1 MGYSAEVITRA
12 RRLLEANNAQIQAQE
27 QARLRDAYAKVPRL
41 KEIDNQLRSTMV
53 FAAQAAFARGEEAH
67 AIMEDAKQANMAL
80 QQERKALAD
89 ANFGPGY
96 FEQDTLCESCG
107 GTGYIGSTMCH
118 CLEELCRQEQ
128 KKEVSLLSCGQ
139 CRFEDFRLDYYPDR
153 KDADY
158 DANIRTAMTNVYKVC
173 KQYAEEF
180 PGQTRNLLFSGDT
193 GLGKTFLSACIATT
207 VTDKGYSVAYESAQ
221 HLFNWLEKARFT
233 GDPEQKALAE
243 AQCAKYTTCDLLIV
257 DDLGTELSGQF
268 VTAALYTLLNDRL
281 LSGKNTI
288 ISTNLRNEELES
300 RYSSQILSRL
310 RGNYRRVVFLGDDI
324 RVLKNKGVLR

>member
-12 RRLLEANNAQIQAQE
+12 RRLLETTNAEMQSRQA
-27 QARLRDAYAKVPRL
+27 ARLKSAYARVPRL
-41 KEIDNQLRSTMV
+41 KEIDNQLRRTMV
-53 FAAQAAFARGEEAH
+53 LAAQAAFARGNEAH

-89 ANFGPGY
+89 TNFGPGY
-96 FEQDTLCESCG
+96 FEKDTLCESCG

-153 KDADY
+153 PDSRY
-158 DANIRTAMTNVYKVC
+158 NANSRITMAKVYNLC
-173 KQYAEEF
+173 KQYAEDF
-180 PGQTRNLLFSGDT
+180 PGQTKNLLFSGDT

-207 VTDKGYSVAYESAQ
+207 VTDKGYSVTYESSQ
-221 HLFNWLEKARFT
+221 HLFNQLEKARFAS
-233 GDPEQKALAE
+233 DPEQRALAE
-243 AQCAKYTTCDLLIV
+243 AQCARYTNCDLLII

-268 VTAALYTLLNDRL
+268 VTAALYTLINDRL
-281 LSGKNTI
+281 LSEKSTI
-288 ISTNLRNEELES
+288 VSTNLGNQALAD
-300 RYSSQILSRL
+300 RYSSQIVSRL
-310 RGNYRRVVFLGDDI
+310 RGNYQWVLFVGDDI
-324 RVLKNKGVLR
+324 RLLKNSSVLR